1 MQEEQTAGVFSSL
14 IGTRETVLVTG
25 ASKRNAR
32 QLTGKSSRNIS
43 INFEGSDDLI
53 GRIVPVVITAA
64 SKTTLKGEI
73 WKGE

>member
-1 MQEEQTAGVFSSL
+1 M
-14 IGTRETVLVTG
+14 
-25 ASKRNAR
+25 
-32 QLTGKSSRNIS
+32 TGKSSRNIS